1 MEMLQNLRR
10 GFILVTAGGSF
21 SGAITLLCCCTFL
34 EEKGYIVKNPVHT

>member
-21 SGAITLLCCCTFL
+21 SGPIHYFVAVHFLRKKAI
-34 EEKGYIVKNPVHT
+34 